1 MTSLVFIT
9 LANAITMLIDLA
21 TLYLAVRL
29 FAGGGR
35 FRQGYWS
42 PASRGRLPSG
52 RFSGMLAR
60 LRRWSGFFQ
69 TSTRNQK
76 LALVLVLLFV
86 LRCLFAVN
94 IRIGA

>member
-1 MTSLVFIT
+1 MNLLLII

-29 FAGGGR
+29 FAGGGGFQPGR
-35 FRQGYWS
+35 WS
-42 PASRGRLPSG
+42 SASRGRMPSR
-52 RFSGMLAR
+52 RFSWILGR
-60 LRRWSGFFQ
+60 LRRWPGFLR

-76 LALVLVLLFV
+76 LALVLLLLFL
-86 LRCLFAVN
+86 LRCFFSIN